1 MNKKQSAKNSSQ
13 SQDRLNLERQLCFAL
28 YSASRA
34 MTGIYRPLLEPLD
47 LTYPQYLVMM
57 VLWQQDNLTLS
68 ELGEHLKLDSGT
80 LTPLL
85 KRLES
90 TGLLR
95 RERDA
100 NDERKVRVSLTPE
113 GVSLRNQAQGVPGL
127 AAATTG
133 HELAELDDLTRRVTK
148 LRNSIAENLES

>member
-1 MNKKQSAKNSSQ
+1 M
-13 SQDRLNLERQLCFAL
+13 
-28 YSASRA
+28 
-34 MTGIYRPLLEPLD
+34 
-47 LTYPQYLVMM
+47 MM

-68 ELGEHLKLDSGT
+68 DLGEHLKLDSGT

-85 KRLES
+85 KRLEGS
-90 TGLLR
+90 GFLR

-100 NDERKVRVSLTPE
+100 DDERKVRVTLTPE

-133 HELAELDDLTRRVTK
+133 HELTELDDLTKRVTR
-148 LRNSIAENLES
+148 LRNSIAENLKSQITKHHINPDQRSKHANTF